1 MTSVHRIRR
10 SAEQWQDL
18 INEQARSGLSQ
29 ADFCEREQVA
39 LSTFTNW
46 KRRLS
51 GKVGPTSAAE
61 QETATSP
68 WIDLGAVSGKEPG
81 WDIELDLGGGV
92 CLRLRRR

>member
-1 MTSVHRIRR
+1 MTSSHRIRR

-29 ADFCEREQVA
+29 ADFCKREQVA

-51 GKVGPTSAAE
+51 GKVGRTSAAE
-61 QETATSP
+61 RETATAP
-68 WIDLGAVSGKEPG
+68 WIDLGAVSGSEPG

-92 CLRLRRR
+92 CLRLRRS